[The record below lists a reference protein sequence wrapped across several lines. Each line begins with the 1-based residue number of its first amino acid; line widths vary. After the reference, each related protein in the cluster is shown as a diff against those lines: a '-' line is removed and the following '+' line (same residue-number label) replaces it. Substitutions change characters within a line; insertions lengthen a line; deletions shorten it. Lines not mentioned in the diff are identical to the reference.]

1 MGSLSDYIDVIS
13 TPEEW
18 NAAYKPITY
27 KGAPY
32 GGVLSAVTDNSGF
45 AQFDISSAFT
55 LTLVVGQTVN
65 VSTGVYEGFHVIKSI
80 QSTTLFTVETDYIS
94 AISGTSIITYL
105 PVIQFDLYK
114 GYATGETYDV
124 ELPYI
129 KIATFKVEP
138 NMTTF
143 EYTWNVSGYLQS
155 IFSIQ
160 YPTSGIDFNMF
171 NRFRLVFGSDD
182 LEYYQVANSAI
193 DNPEFDTIYANT
205 GQPLNQYDTIIFN
218 CGYTVQSF
226 IIGET
231 IQNKVYLDGNEL

>member
-1 MGSLSDYIDVIS
+1 VGSLSDYIDVIS

-32 GGVLSAVTDNSGF
+32 GGVLSAVTDNGGF

-65 VSTGVYEGFHVIKSI
+65 VASGVYEGL

-105 PVIQFDLYK
+105 PVIEFDLYK
-114 GYATGETYDV
+114 GYATGETYEV
-124 ELPYI
+124 ELPYE

-205 GQPLNQYDTIIFN
+205 GQPLNDTDTIVFN

-226 IIGET
+226 IIGDT

>member
-1 MGSLSDYIDVIS
+1 VGSLSDYIDVLV

-32 GGVLSAVTDNSGF
+32 GGVLSAVTDNGGF
-45 AQFDISSAFT
+45 AQFNISSAFT

-114 GYATGETYDV
+114 GYATGETYEV
-124 ELPYI
+124 ELPYE

-160 YPTSGIDFNMF
+160 YPISGIDFNMF

-205 GQPLNQYDTIIFN
+205 GQPLNDTDTIVFN
-218 CGYTVQSF
+218 CGKTVQSF
-226 IIGET
+226 IIGDT
-231 IQNKVYLDGNEL
+231 IQNTFYNNGD

>member
-1 MGSLSDYIDVIS
+1 VGSLSDYIDVIS

-32 GGVLSAVTDNSGF
+32 GGVLSAVTDNGGF

-65 VSTGVYEGFHVIKSI
+65 VASGVYEGFHVIKSI

-105 PVIQFDLYK
+105 PVIEFDLYK
-114 GYATGETYDV
+114 GYATGETYEV
-124 ELPYI
+124 ELPYE

-205 GQPLNQYDTIIFN
+205 GQPLNDTDTIVFN

-226 IIGET
+226 IIGDT